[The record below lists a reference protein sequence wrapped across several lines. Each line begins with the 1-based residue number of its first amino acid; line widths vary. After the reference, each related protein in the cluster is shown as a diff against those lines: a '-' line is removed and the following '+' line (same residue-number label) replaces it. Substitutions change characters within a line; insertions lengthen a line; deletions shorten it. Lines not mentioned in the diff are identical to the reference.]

1 MRSTFRASVHMEFGL
16 RSARV
21 GVALLLAGWLGACA
35 AENSGTMEPG
45 GTNRVS
51 DGLQAMIE
59 TALAD
64 ASRRTGRP
72 RSEWSVVAAEA
83 VTWRSGALGCPQPG
97 MLYTDALV
105 PGYRI
110 VIEAAGQRLDYHASA
125 QGEPLLCPADRAE
138 EPAPVDS
145 SGMR

>member
-1 MRSTFRASVHMEFGL
+1 MNRRNGISTTTRMARRAAGAF
-16 RSARV
+16 A
-21 GVALLLAGWLGACA
+21 GVVSTALLGACVA
-35 AENSGTMEPG
+35 ADSEATESAAGATS
-45 GTNRVS
+45 R
-51 DGLQAMIE
+51 LQALTE
-59 TALAD
+59 AALVD
-64 ASRRTGRP
+64 ASQRTGRP

-125 QGEPLLCPADRAE
+125 HGAPLLCPADRAE

-145 SGMR
+145 SGTR